1 MKEVFFEWMRAH
13 RPDLM
18 PRYEEL
24 YNGRSYVPAAE
35 KKRIAE
41 MVDSVRPPAAQAP
54 PARPPARAGDR
65 RAGGSSTRRQAQRP
79 AADAQARLF

>member
-1 MKEVFFEWMRAH
+1 MRAH

-24 YNGRSYVPAAE
+24 YNGRSYVPSAE

-41 MVDSVRPPAAQAP
+41 MVDSVRPPRRKRRP
-54 PARPPARAGDR
+54 RGRPAGRRPPRGRIVDPPK
-65 RAGGSSTRRQAQRP
+65 QEQP
-79 AADAQARLF
+79 VEDAQAKLF

>member
-1 MKEVFFEWMRAH
+1 MRAH

-24 YNGRSYVPAAE
+24 YRNRAYVPSAE

-41 MVDSVRPPAAQAP
+41 MVDSVRPSRRRRRPAGRPAGRR
-54 PARPPARAGDR
+54 PARGRIVDPPNRE
-65 RAGGSSTRRQAQRP
+65 QP
-79 AADAQARLF
+79 PADAQATLF